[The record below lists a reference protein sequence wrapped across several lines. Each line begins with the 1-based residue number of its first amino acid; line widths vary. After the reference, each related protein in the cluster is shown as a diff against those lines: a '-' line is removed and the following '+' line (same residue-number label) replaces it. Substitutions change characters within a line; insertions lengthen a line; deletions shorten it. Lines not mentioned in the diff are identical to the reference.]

1 MFVKLLSIELL
12 LLDEYEKDNAK
23 LSEDDDMLDI
33 SDYYMCW
40 TGPFGDFYN
49 QRRTLESMI
58 PEGTVIPM
66 NFDASCSFI
75 ITVLDV
81 LRNRTVDIHVYDT
94 VFPNRRTDIWENG
107 GISTHIVPETLFD
120 VAVLVQKYRKRIEQ
134 SVSS

>member
-1 MFVKLLSIELL
+1 MFVKLLSIDLL
-12 LLDEYEKDNAK
+12 LLEDYEKDSAL
-23 LSEDDDMLDI
+23 LSDDDDMLDI
-33 SDYYMCW
+33 ANYYITW
-40 TGPFGDFYN
+40 TGPFGYFYD

-58 PEGTVIPM
+58 PDGMAIPM
-66 NFDASCSFI
+66 SFDASCSFTM
-75 ITVLDV
+75 TVLDV
-81 LRNRTVDIHVYDT
+81 LGNRKVDIHVYDT